1 MSIGFVE
8 GLMQAILLMADP
20 AVMEITLRSI
30 QVSGV
35 ATLIATLCG
44 LPLGVVIGLTQFKGK
59 RLVKAFFNA
68 LLGVPTV
75 ALGLILYLFFSR
87 SGPLGFL
94 RLLYNPLG
102 IIIGQALLVVPIA
115 ISLTLNSIEA
125 LDPQIK
131 DLAKTLGAS
140 RLQVSLTLC
149 REAKGGILLAVIASF
164 NKAIAELGVALMIG
178 GNIKGLTRV
187 LTTAIALETAK
198 GEIAISIALTII
210 LLSIVFALNLAVNL
224 LQKG

>member
-149 REAKGGILLAVIASF
+149 REARGGILLAVIASF